1 MKNIFKTFGVLF
13 AGVALILSS
22 CEEEVTVFDNV
33 NGQTGVSFGTTS
45 YNVSV
50 PEEGLALEIPVNVT
64 TVSDSDRTIDV
75 TVSDASIGGGE
86 NYSFGT
92 VTIPAN
98 GYNGVLDVTLNFD
111 PLVDGEVYALVLN
124 LSALEGGVAFDETVT
139 IEYFKEII
147 CNDFL
152 LTVVTD
158 TYGGETTWE
167 IADES
172 GTVVVS
178 GGPYDNVSGGDTYTS
193 EFFLEDGCY
202 TFTIYDAYGD
212 GQSDGTIVGS
222 YTLECSI
229 LDVLTGGG
237 EFSDSQTQEFCV
249 NQ

>member
-1 MKNIFKTFGVLF
+1 MKNTIKKFGILF
-13 AGVALILSS
+13 AGVALLFSS
-22 CEEEVTVFDNV
+22 CDEEVIVFDNV

-64 TVSDSDRTIDV
+64 TVAQTDRNFDV
-75 TVSDASIGGGE
+75 TVSNASVGGAA
-86 NYSFGT
+86 NYSVGT
-92 VTIPAN
+92 VTIPA
-98 GYNGVLDVTLNFD
+98 GAYNGTLAVNLNFD
-111 PLVDGEVYALVLN
+111 PLVDGEVYSLVLSLN
-124 LSALEGGVAFDETVT
+124 APDGGVAFDETVS

-158 TYGGETTWE
+158 TYGAETTWE

-178 GGPYDNVSGGDTYTS
+178 GGPYANVSGGDTYTT
-193 EFFLEDGCY
+193 EFFLADGCY
-202 TFTIYDAYGD
+202 TFTIYDDYGD
-212 GQSDGTIVGS
+212 GQSDGSIVGY

-237 EFSDSQTQEFCV
+237 QFGSSQTLEFCV